1 MIKFQH
7 LKFQHQL
14 QVLLRIGCR
23 WGIGLGLVLG
33 LTLGIGLGAIGLR
46 PAQAET
52 LTTSPLPLTVE
63 LLQERL
69 KTPQQV
75 DGMRVID
82 LHHLVID
89 LRPESGS
96 FRQEFYDRIR
106 AQLQKPGIPTGL
118 DLSESRI
125 QGDLDLTQLGLRAP
139 LYGQAFSPIFS
150 ETEQIQLQRDRRNLS
165 QLGQLSQ
172 SLLTTSNPSSGPA
185 ARAQITV
192 FRGPLL
198 LNHTRLEGEVL
209 AGNTFF
215 LNRLEAQQAEF
226 WQDADWFET
235 RFSLPSNFA
244 GASFRQVARFQKSIF
259 FAKTNFSQVQFRGMA
274 NFQGCDF
281 LSQARF
287 SQSRFQQS
295 ASFSRSQF
303 RAQADFSQAQWQ
315 STVSFV
321 KAQFHQAA
329 FFTAALFKDA
339 VTFREARFDEPV
351 NLRTAQV
358 LSRIDFSYSK
368 FAVHAY
374 VNIAGLEL
382 DPERARLISDPG
394 RMGPVLRASTLT
406 GNEVVFRNL
415 VRNFRQLQQVQDANA
430 VEGVTQH
437 LRLQELG
444 HRWQRLNLNT
454 AAAAELAVVGFS
466 AVQIEQILQTRL
478 ETPFY
483 TLADLLSLDTIDLA
497 TYVRVRNR
505 VVIDLPL
512 QGVQAMLHRLNLGW
526 QWLSLNL
533 LLLLSGYGSC
543 LWLVLG
549 VGWVAIAEFGIFF
562 WLLDRVR
569 RWRPQRILPER
580 TEVVWVLGSGLL
592 LFSLGVAAIV
602 HDAEAPLWTLAGLEF
617 FVLPVPLLLLGITYG
632 QGRYHGL
639 METSYFVEE
648 GTLRQ
653 LRLLIG
659 RLPVIPRYP
668 LFRER
673 YLALMWQKRWNW
685 LNYYDFSL
693 NNFLRLGFN
702 DIRVRDE
709 QIPGWITALI
719 WYQWGLG
726 IIYLCLLLWTLSRTI
741 PGLNLLIY
749 LK

>member
-1 MIKFQH
+1 MA
-7 LKFQHQL
+7 
-14 QVLLRIGCR
+14 
-23 WGIGLGLVLG
+23 IGLGIGMGVLG
-33 LTLGIGLGAIGLR
+33 LML
-46 PAQAET
+46 PAQADSLPT
-52 LTTSPLPLTVE
+52 ASMPLTLE

-82 LHHLVID
+82 LHQLQID

-106 AQLQKPGIPTGL
+106 VQLQKPGMPTGL

-150 ETEQIQLQRDRRNLS
+150 KTEQLQLQRDRRNLS

-172 SLLTTSNPSSGPA
+172 SLLTTSNATSSSA
-185 ARAQITV
+185 TSAQITV
-192 FRGPLL
+192 FRGPLF
-198 LNHTRLEGEVL
+198 LNRTRLEGKVL

-215 LNRLEAQQAEF
+215 LNRVEAQQAAF

-235 RFSLPSNFA
+235 RFSLPSNFS
-244 GASFRQVARFQKSIF
+244 GAVFHQVARFQKGIF
-259 FAKTNFSQVQFRGMA
+259 FAKTNFSQVQFRGLA

-281 LSQARF
+281 HSQVRF
-287 SQSRFQQS
+287 SQVYFQQP
-295 ASFSRSQF
+295 ATFARSQF
-303 RAQADFSQAQWQ
+303 KAQADFSQAQWQ

-321 KAQFHQAA
+321 KAQFRQATFLTEA
-329 FFTAALFKDA
+329 VFKDGA
-339 VTFREARFDEPV
+339 TFREARFGEPV
-351 NLRTAQV
+351 NFRSAQV

-368 FAVHAY
+368 FAPQAY

-394 RMGPVLRASTLT
+394 RMGPVLKASSLA
-406 GNEVVFRNL
+406 GNEVVLRNL
-415 VRNFRQLQQVQDANA
+415 VRNFRQQQQIQDANA
-430 VEGVTQH
+430 IEGVTQH
-437 LRLQELG
+437 LRLQEIG
-444 HRWQRLNLNT
+444 QRWWRLNLNT
-454 AAAAELAVVGFS
+454 ASAKQLATVGFS
-466 AVQIEQILQTRL
+466 AVQVEQILKTRL
-478 ETPFY
+478 QSPFY
-483 TLADLLSLDTIDLA
+483 SLADLLSLDTIDLA
-497 TYVRVRNR
+497 TYVRMRNR
-505 VVIDLPL
+505 VVIDVPL
-512 QGVQAMLHRLNLGW
+512 EGVRAALHRLNLGW

-543 LWLVLG
+543 LGLVLG
-549 VGWVAIAEFGIFF
+549 VGWVAIAEFGIGF
-562 WLLDRVR
+562 WMLDRVR
-569 RWRPQRILPER
+569 RWRPQRILPEPS
-580 TEVVWVLGSGLL
+580 EVRWVLGSGLL
-592 LFSLGVAAIV
+592 LFGLGVAAIV
-602 HDAEAPLWTLAGLEF
+602 HDAESPLLTLLGVEG
-617 FVLPVPLLLLGITYG
+617 FVLPIPLLLVGITYAK
-632 QGRYHGL
+632 GRYHGL
-639 METSYFVEE
+639 LETSYFVEE

-653 LRLLIG
+653 LRVLIG

-673 YLALMWQKRWNW
+673 YLPIIWEKRWNW

-702 DIRVRDE
+702 DIRLRDE
-709 QIPGWITALI
+709 QLPGWITALV